1 MGYIH
6 TNMDKN
12 SIKEYINSLESDRK
26 DPIIELINVI
36 EKNIPRGFEK
46 IMNYGM
52 PSFVV
57 PHSIYPN
64 GYHCDATL
72 PLPFIGVSNL
82 KSSISLYHMGLYADS
97 ELLTWFQSEYSK
109 HSNTKLN
116 MGKSCIRFKKFNEIP
131 YKLIG
136 FLSTKMTVKDW
147 IDIYEKNIKK

>member
-1 MGYIH
+1 M
-6 TNMDKN
+6 NEN
-12 SIKEYINSLESDRK
+12 SVKDYINLLESDRK
-26 DPIIELINVI
+26 KTITQLINVI
-36 EKNIPRGFEK
+36 EQNIPKGFEK
-46 IMNYGM
+46 VMNYGM
-52 PSFVV
+52 PSFVI
-57 PHSIYPN
+57 PHSIYPD
-64 GYHCDATL
+64 GYHCDTIL
-72 PLPFIGVSNL
+72 PLPFIAISNL

-147 IDIYEKNIKK
+147 IDIYEKI